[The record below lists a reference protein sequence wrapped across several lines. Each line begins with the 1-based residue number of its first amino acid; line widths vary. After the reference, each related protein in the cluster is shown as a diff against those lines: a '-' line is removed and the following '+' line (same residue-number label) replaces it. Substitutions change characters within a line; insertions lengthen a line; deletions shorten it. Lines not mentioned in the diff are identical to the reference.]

1 MRSGFSIPPKDGISL
16 RPQPRLSLSPKA
28 GASPTPRP
36 ERPSPPKPELS
47 SPPRASLS
55 GPLRP
60 GSSLPGAAP
69 VLLKPS
75 AVDTIIQ
82 SSTVEILRSYE
93 ITVAPRARTEVLGHV
108 PSSDVVGII
117 AFEGPNIA
125 GNLTLAV
132 PTSVCHP
139 AMPRRARNTTHA
151 EWTYEITNQ
160 VMGSIKNRL
169 IQFQVRL
176 RTHVPTVL
184 SGVALERHKRRTAV
198 EVLYSFAA
206 LRGDVSLMVD
216 ASLARASL
224 EYSNAALVVSDNDP
238 LLFG

>member
-1 MRSGFSIPPKDGISL
+1 V
-16 RPQPRLSLSPKA
+16 
-28 GASPTPRP
+28 
-36 ERPSPPKPELS
+36 
-47 SPPRASLS
+47 
-55 GPLRP
+55 
-60 GSSLPGAAP
+60 PGAAP
-69 VLLKPS
+69 VLLKQS

-93 ITVAPRARTEVLGHV
+93 ITVAPRARSEVIGHV

-125 GNLTLAV
+125 GNLAV

-198 EVLYSFAA
+198 EVLYCFAA